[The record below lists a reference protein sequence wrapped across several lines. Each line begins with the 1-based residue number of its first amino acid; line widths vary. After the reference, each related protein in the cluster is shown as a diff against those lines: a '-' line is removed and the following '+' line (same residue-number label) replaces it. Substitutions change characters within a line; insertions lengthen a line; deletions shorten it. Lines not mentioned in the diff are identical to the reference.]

1 MVRNGNLSS
10 GELVSFLLY
19 LQSLSDAFASIG
31 YIFSSLTSAV
41 GAADKIFELMH
52 RKRRGLAQTST
63 STSPPRS
70 SGINDRNIVEKV
82 RTSGLEPNECRGEI
96 KLENVEMYYPA
107 RPNRRVLNDMS
118 LSVPPGSIV
127 ALVGPSGGGKSSVI
141 SLVQNLYEQSSGKVM
156 LDDVEVH
163 EYSPRWLS
171 QNISIVQQEP
181 TLFARSI
188 KRNIMFGLEGT
199 DREPSQ
205 DEIERVAKLSNCDDF
220 IRKVRFCVTMVQRSG
235 YLISNAC
242 FFLIDATAIRYRGR

>member
-1 MVRNGNLSS
+1 MFYGGLLVRNGNLSS

-19 LQSLSDAFASIG
+19 LQSLSAAFASIG
-31 YIFSSLTSAV
+31 YIFSSLTQAV

-52 RKRRGLAQTST
+52 RKRRGKSQSL
-63 STSPPRS
+63 S
-70 SGINDRNIVEKV
+70 SHAGDPTEQNIVEKV
-82 RTSGLEPNECRGEI
+82 RTSGLEPNECRGEVTI
-96 KLENVEMYYPA
+96 QDVKMYYPA
-107 RPNRRVLNDMS
+107 RPHRSVLNGMS
-118 LSVPPGSIV
+118 LSVPPGSII

-171 QNISIVQQEP
+171 HHISIVQQEP

-188 KRNIMFGLEGT
+188 KRNIMYGLEGT

-205 DEIERVAKLSNCDDF
+205 DEIERVARLSNCDDF
-220 IRKVRFCVTMVQRSG
+220 IRKVS
-235 YLISNAC
+235 
-242 FFLIDATAIRYRGR
+242 